1 MPSGLGGTH
10 HKPPPG
16 TGELKP
22 KTRPT
27 EGRMTEA

>member
-1 MPSGLGGTH
+1 MPSGLGGTR

-16 TGELKP
+16 IGKPKP

-27 EGRMTEA
+27 EGRVTEA